1 MSRFG
6 QMRITRGALYL
17 LIAEVAVSLL
27 FLASEGEL
35 RAELTRWLVATDQS
49 VWGEGK
55 VWTLVTSSIV
65 QPDFIAL
72 IFHALILWMFVPV
85 LERWWGLRKFLWFAL
100 YISVAANTVG
110 TLVGLAMTGTQVVAG
125 LDPFIYATFIAY
137 GVLYADQQVQFFGV
151 LPMTGRQLMIG
162 ISAFVLL
169 LIAFTQDWARGGAY
183 VTAMLLAAGLT
194 TGKLNPRLSYLK
206 WKQRRIRRK
215 LKVMTGGR
223 DAGDDDKK
231 WMN

>member
-1 MSRFG
+1 
-6 QMRITRGALYL
+6 MRITRGALYL
-17 LIAEVAVSLL
+17 LIAEVVVSLVY
-27 FLASEGEL
+27 LASEAEL
-35 RAELTRWLVATDQS
+35 KAELTKWLVATDQS
-49 VWGEGK
+49 VWREGK
-55 VWTLVTSSIV
+55 VWTLVTSSVV

-72 IFHALILWMFVPV
+72 LFHALILWMFVPV
-85 LERWWGLRKFLWFAL
+85 IERWWGLKKFLLFAL
-100 YISVAANTVG
+100 YISVAANAAG
-110 TLVGLAMTGTQVVAG
+110 TLVGLAMAGVQPVAG

-137 GVLYADQQVQFFGV
+137 GVLYADQHVQFFGV

-183 VTAMLLAAGLT
+183 VTAMLIAAGLT
-194 TGKLNPRLSYLK
+194 TGHLNPRLTYLK

-223 DAGDDDKK
+223 DRDDDNK

>member
-1 MSRFG
+1 
-6 QMRITRGALYL
+6 MRITRGALYL

-27 FLASEGEL
+27 FLASEGDL
-35 RAELTRWLVATDQS
+35 KAELTRWLVATDQS
-49 VWGEGK
+49 VWSEGK
-55 VWTLVTSSIV
+55 IWTLVTSSIV

-85 LERWWGLRKFLWFAL
+85 IERWWGLKKFLFFAL
-100 YISVAANTVG
+100 YISVAANLAG
-110 TLVGLAMTGTQVVAG
+110 TLVGLAMPGIQVVAG

-137 GVLYADQQVQFFGV
+137 GILYSDQHVQFFGV
-151 LPMTGRQLMIG
+151 LPMTGRQLMLG
-162 ISAFVLL
+162 ITAFVLL
-169 LIAFTQDWARGGAY
+169 LIIFTQDWARGGAY
-183 VTAMLLAAGLT
+183 VTAMLLAAGMV

-223 DAGDDDKK
+223 KDDDDKK